1 VPNSKPET
9 RYADILESKVSAIKD
24 AFQPDV
30 LTPEDFDRELA
41 RHTHLSIKAT
51 AKETLRAIG
60 RHPELDADGIY
71 DYWVEHNIM
80 HLITVR
86 DGRPNN
92 NNSDRWDSLRHNYKV
107 VSDRITQ
114 LTDLTKIRARADRMD
129 KLRFV
134 GARFL
139 STIAIGAAALLMA
152 FVGHEYLGFETAL
165 LKKIPQE
172 VVNGPIVISDVI
184 SVSDGA
190 TFRANIKGYPRIIGE
205 NMPIIVSGIDIPEIE
220 TKCGYEEQLAV
231 RAKYFTTKFLKGGTV
246 ELRNAER
253 GKYFNITADVYVKG
267 VSLGDS
273 LIDAGLAHK
282 YDKENK
288 KDWCQQ

>member
-9 RYADILESKVSAIKD
+9 RYADTFISKVEEIKEKYSTSITSPEKFKCSLDQQIELTTRNIIKETITAINN
-24 AFQPDV
+24 QPDLGV
-30 LTPEDFDRELA
+30 DALYGNWVGTGQIEFIYGRN
-41 RHTHLSIKAT
+41 LSNMT
-51 AKETLRAIG
+51 G
-60 RHPELDADGIY
+60 NG
-71 DYWVEHNIM
+71 
-80 HLITVR
+80 
-86 DGRPNN
+86 
-92 NNSDRWDSLRHNYKV
+92 WDSTRNDFHT
-107 VSDRITQ
+107 VSQQVAQ
-114 LTDLTKIRARADRMD
+114 LTDLTKVRARADRMD

-172 VVNGPIVISDVI
+172 VVNSPIVISDVI
-184 SVSDGA
+184 SVYDGA
-190 TFRANIKGYPRIIGE
+190 TFRVNIKGYPHIIGE
-205 NMPIIVSGIDIPEIE
+205 NMPIRVSGIDIPEI
-220 TKCGYEEQLAV
+220 KAQCGYEKSLAV
-231 RAKYFTTKFLKGGTV
+231 SSKYFTTKFLKGGTV

-253 GKYFNITADVYVKG
+253 GKYFRITADVYVKG

-282 YDKENK
+282 YDKKEK
-288 KDWCQQ
+288 KDWCK